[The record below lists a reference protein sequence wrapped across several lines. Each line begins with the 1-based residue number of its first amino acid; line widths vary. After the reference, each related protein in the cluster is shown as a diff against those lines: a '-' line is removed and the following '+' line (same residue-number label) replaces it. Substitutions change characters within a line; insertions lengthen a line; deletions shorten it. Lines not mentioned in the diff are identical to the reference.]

1 MKILILVGSSD
12 ANSHSLHLGRAIKQ
26 ELDQLSQQVELIN
39 LVEYEL
45 PLYNRSI
52 ERQNAHDQKTR
63 AFLDRSLEMD
73 AFVWV
78 TPIYHNSYS
87 STLKNALD
95 WHHSTKFPGRV
106 VGIASNG
113 GNRSPQAAD
122 HLTLVARSQH
132 MLTIPTRVCT
142 DEDVDYDDNLN
153 IISDSIQNRIKKF
166 ATELV
171 DLTEKVH
178 PKTKNEI

>member
-1 MKILILVGSSD
+1 MKIMILVGSAD
-12 ANSHSLHLGRAIKQ
+12 TNSHSLHLGKTIQRQLQALKQ
-26 ELDQLSQQVELIN
+26 NAELIN
-39 LVEYEL
+39 LVEYGL
-45 PLYNRSI
+45 PLYNRSV
-52 ERQNAHDQKTR
+52 ERENSYDEKTR
-63 AFLDRSLEMD
+63 SFLDKSLQMD

-87 STLKNALD
+87 SMLKNALD

-122 HLTLVARSQH
+122 QLTLVARSQH

-142 DEDVDYDDNLN
+142 DENLDYDQSLN
-153 IISDSIQNRIKKF
+153 IISESIQDRIKKF
-166 ATELV
+166 VSELIV
-171 DLTEKVH
+171 ITKKVQ
-178 PKTKNEI
+178 PGV

>member
-1 MKILILVGSSD
+1 MKIMILVGSAD
-12 ANSHSLHLGRAIKQ
+12 KDSHSLHLGQAIQASLQSKDAAVT
-26 ELDQLSQQVELIN
+26 LLN
-39 LVEYEL
+39 LVESGL
-45 PLYNRSI
+45 PLYNRPI
-52 ERQNAHDQKTR
+52 ERADEFDETTR
-63 AFLDRSLEMD
+63 SFLKESLEMD

-122 HLTLVARSQH
+122 QLTLVARSQS
-132 MLTIPTRVCT
+132 MITIPTRVCT
-142 DEDVDYDDNLN
+142 DEGDYDDDLN
-153 IISDSIQNRIKKF
+153 ISDDSIKQRIERF
-166 ATELV
+166 CEELIATTTKLGS
-171 DLTEKVH
+171 TSEK
-178 PKTKNEI
+178 

>member
-1 MKILILVGSSD
+1 MIAMKILILVGSAD
-12 ANSHSLHLGRAIKQ
+12 TNSHSLHVGQAIQ
-26 ELDQLSQQVELIN
+26 SELQSLNQNVELIN

-45 PLYNRSI
+45 PLYNRTI
-52 ERQNAHDQKTR
+52 ERQSTYDEKTR
-63 AFLDRSLEMD
+63 SFLDKSLEMD

-87 STLKNALD
+87 AMLKNALD

-122 HLTLVARSQH
+122 QLTLVARSQH

-142 DEDVDYDDNLN
+142 NEDEDYDENLN
-153 IISDSIQNRIKKF
+153 ITSESINERIKKF
-166 ATELV
+166 ANELV
-171 DLTEKVH
+171 EITEKIQPNV
-178 PKTKNEI
+178 

>member
-1 MKILILVGSSD
+1 MKIMILVGSAD
-12 ANSHSLHLGRAIKQ
+12 TNSHSLHLGKTIQRQLQALKQ
-26 ELDQLSQQVELIN
+26 NAELIN
-39 LVEYEL
+39 LVEYGL
-45 PLYNRSI
+45 PLYNRSV
-52 ERQNAHDQKTR
+52 ERENSYDEKTR
-63 AFLDRSLEMD
+63 SFLDKSLQMD

-87 STLKNALD
+87 SMLKNALD

-122 HLTLVARSQH
+122 QLTLVARSQH

-142 DEDVDYDDNLN
+142 DENLDYDQSLN
-153 IISDSIQNRIKKF
+153 IISESIQDQIKKF
-166 ATELV
+166 VSELIV
-171 DLTEKVH
+171 ITKKVQ
-178 PKTKNEI
+178 PGV